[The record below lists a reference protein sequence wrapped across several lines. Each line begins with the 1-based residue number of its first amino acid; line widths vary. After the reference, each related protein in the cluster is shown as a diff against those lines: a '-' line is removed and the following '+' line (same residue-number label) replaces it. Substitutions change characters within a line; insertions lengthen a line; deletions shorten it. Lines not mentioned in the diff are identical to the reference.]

1 MEIEINKYR
10 FYIPKIKISEDN
22 RLIYAEIFNSA
33 KIDLFKKIFKKI
45 VSIGSGLIFYDIEDL
60 YKRELLLKK
69 FYYTMDLNV
78 RLHIFHM
85 YLESS
90 VSESE

>member
-1 MEIEINKYR
+1 MENEINKYR
-10 FYIPKIKISEDN
+10 FYIPKIKISGDN

-45 VSIGSGLIFYDIEDL
+45 VSIGSGLIFYDIEDFC
-60 YKRELLLKK
+60 KRELLLKK

-78 RLHIFHM
+78 RLHIYHM

-90 VSESE
+90 TSE